1 MNNIIKNIAVLV
13 SCIDEEY
20 QNKIIC
26 GINDYAQ
33 DNGYNISVF
42 TAFGGNLKNPKQDIG
57 EYNIFNLINFE
68 MFSGVILLTN
78 TITSKIV
85 KQKIIQTVNRSN
97 ICTIS
102 IDNTLLD
109 TYNIGIDN
117 FEAMSKLVTHFI
129 EYHKFTKINYISGM
143 DDNCESKSRLEAY
156 KSVLM
161 QHNISIEEERIYHGN
176 FRYDAGVDAVEKF
189 INSNLDLPQA
199 IVCANDVMAL
209 STIKALKS
217 HGIRVPE
224 DICVS
229 GFDRIYDAK
238 NYFPEITTIER
249 PLYEIG
255 RLACEKINKHLRG
268 IEQKQSENIHTK
280 AIFTQ
285 SCGCHSFEM
294 ESIDEFRIKSYNRMS
309 QYRNGIINMNLMASD
324 LAETSSFNEVIDK
337 LSHYVLDIECEEF
350 YLCLCENWHSTYDSE
365 KGFMDNITIEGYP
378 NNMVCMLSYKDG
390 VFNKNPIKFNTKYM
404 TPNTDLN
411 TNGNVYYY
419 TPIHFHEKCLGYCII
434 GNSNFP
440 LNSPMYHS
448 WIVNIS
454 TCIENI
460 RNKLSLEHMVNELDK
475 LYVIDNLSKIY
486 NRNGFSRFASEIYKQ
501 ASINKDDIVVL
512 FIDLDGLKYIN
523 DKFGHNEG
531 DNAILTVAEAI
542 KYCCINGEVFAR
554 FGGDE
559 FVIFSSKYSE
569 DDAKVLCSKIEKY
582 LNNYNEKSDKPYKVR
597 ASMGYHITVADN
609 NIPINNIISIADAKM
624 YELKK
629 LHKKHRGQPI

>member
-1 MNNIIKNIAVLV
+1 MNNIIKKIAVLV

-26 GINDYAQ
+26 GITDYAK
-33 DNGYNISVF
+33 DKGYNISIF
-42 TAFGGNLKNPKQDIG
+42 NAFGGNLKNSKQDIG

-68 MFSGVILLTN
+68 MFNGVILLTN
-78 TITSKIV
+78 TITSETV
-85 KQKIIQTVNRSN
+85 KQKIIKTVNRSN

-129 EYHKFTKINYISGM
+129 EYHKFTRINYISGM
-143 DDNCESKSRLEAY
+143 DDNCDSQSRLDAY
-156 KSVLM
+156 KSILTK
-161 QHNISIEEERIYHGN
+161 HNIPIEEERIYHGN
-176 FRYDAGVDAVEKF
+176 FRYDAGIEAVKKF

-217 HGIRVPE
+217 YGIKVPQ

-238 NYFPEITTIER
+238 NYFPQITTIER

-255 RLACEKINKHLRG
+255 RLACEKINKHLQG

-285 SCGCHSFEM
+285 SCGCHGSKI
-294 ESIDEFRIKSYNRMS
+294 ESIDEFRIKSYNRML
-309 QYRNGIINMNLMASD
+309 QYRNGIMDMNLMASD
-324 LAETSSFNEVIDK
+324 LAETSSFNDVIDK
-337 LSHYVLDIECEEF
+337 LSHYVLDIECTEF
-350 YLCLCENWHSTYDSE
+350 YLCLCENWRSTYDSE
-365 KGFMDNITIEGYP
+365 KGFIDSIVTEGYP
-378 NNMVCMLSYKDG
+378 TNMICMLSYKNGIFD
-390 VFNKNPIKFNTKYM
+390 KNPVKFNSKCMFPST
-404 TPNTDLN
+404 NIDD
-411 TNGNVYYY
+411 NGNIYYY
-419 TPIHFHEKCLGYCII
+419 SPIHFHEKCLGYCII

-440 LNSPMYHS
+440 LNNPMYHS

-486 NRNGFSRFASEIYKQ
+486 NRNGFFRFANEIYQ
-501 ASINKDDIVVL
+501 SASINKDDIIVI

-531 DNAILTVAEAI
+531 DNAILTTAEAI
-542 KYCCINGEVFAR
+542 KYCCTSGEVFAR

-569 DDAKVLCSKIEKY
+569 DDAKKLCSKIEKY
-582 LNNYNEKSDKPYKVR
+582 LNNYNEKSDKPYKVH
-597 ASMGYHITVADN
+597 ASMGYHITVADS
-609 NIPINNIISIADAKM
+609 NIPINHIISIADAKM

-629 LHKKHRGQPI
+629 IHKKHRGQAV